1 MAADAASSFTFCRPA
16 AEYQVPPNER
26 KRQPGG
32 RTGGNLTWHD
42 GRGRGAT
49 TEGGR
54 AVKLLR
60 RPGTEA
66 RQYGCDDNYGVY
78 NTSPAPQS
86 RARPAVLW
94 TQQDVCGWLKKHCP
108 HNYLVLVEVFSHHA
122 ITGRA
127 LLRLDAD
134 KLKRMGLV
142 QDTLRRQLLQQLLQL
157 QLREEGR
164 NLRLLTSPPGQGIT
178 LCETMNVSCH
188 YRQANLGRRESL
200 MKLALLLLI
209 SGHFL
214 FILGNLPVT
223 SC

>member
-1 MAADAASSFTFCRPA
+1 MRPPEPEAALYGKCHVEKERARDTLKRKRDVVRPVPRGMAADAASSFTFCRPA

-164 NLRLLTSPPGQGIT
+164 NLRLLTSPPGFNGKR
-178 LCETMNVSCH
+178 S
-188 YRQANLGRRESL
+188 
-200 MKLALLLLI
+200 
-209 SGHFL
+209 
-214 FILGNLPVT
+214 
-223 SC
+223 